1 MIAALE
7 GKKDYSNAQHDTK
20 QRLGEINALGLQSSK
35 PTAVRAQALKR
46 RLIALSQT
54 AMSERAS
61 SHLQFS
67 FSHFHNISLGIL
79 RWLCSESPTPF
90 SLVDATRPIGFSCDL
105 LQPCIEDF
113 LNQMPS
119 QAWLWHFAAPL
130 IASAL
135 LLASYPPGAHSK
147 QLIPHIFRSLT
158 GVGFTPECLFN
169 KIYSAPCRA
178 AISSYTLFPGIQT
191 KFLTAILNEFCAM
204 FADYAVN
211 GLTSREYHRKTF
223 TLHHAH
229 LVEFRS
235 RRSCF
240 SCFMRMPEKVL
251 PCGHALCDPC
261 IRALGIR
268 SHIDKNTYEIP
279 ECILCGVN
287 YRYSIF
293 HFIPPTAGIRIL
305 SVDGGGVRGV
315 IPLAFLKHL
324 DLLLALLCCLVKDY
338 FDSVCCTLAGNGM
351 HYALTN
357 NFYLLTYIGGL
368 IVIGMFL
375 LQWSASELL
384 EKFKDVAS
392 KTFERRKAL
401 VTRAL

>member
-1 MIAALE
+1 
-7 GKKDYSNAQHDTK
+7 
-20 QRLGEINALGLQSSK
+20 
-35 PTAVRAQALKR
+35 
-46 RLIALSQT
+46 
-54 AMSERAS
+54 
-61 SHLQFS
+61 
-67 FSHFHNISLGIL
+67 
-79 RWLCSESPTPF
+79 
-90 SLVDATRPIGFSCDL
+90 
-105 LQPCIEDF
+105 
-113 LNQMPS
+113 MPS

-135 LLASYPPGAHSK
+135 LLASYPPGAH
-147 QLIPHIFRSLT
+147 R
-158 GVGFTPECLFN
+158 VGFTPECLFN

-338 FDSVCCTLAGNGM
+338 FDSVCCTLAG
-351 HYALTN
+351 
-357 NFYLLTYIGGL
+357 GL